1 MILWVRIEKDLTRL
15 LWLGVSHAVTV
26 WSCLGLIP
34 KKAHSHVW
42 WVLVG
47 VGWELRLTP
56 TCVIS
61 SLMSW
66 GWTYRTVAPRA
77 SGPGES
83 EGWLPCCI
91 SLLGLP
97 LQSPTNW
104 VVSQQFWR
112 LVLAGFV
119 PLEVCEGRMCARLL
133 SVASRWGSLPCVSS
147 HHLPCMPVCFCV
159 QSSLFGMTIVVLE

>member
-1 MILWVRIEKDLTRL
+1 MILWVRIEKDLTRP
-15 LWLGVSHAVTV
+15 LWLRVSHAVTV
-26 WSCLGLIP
+26 RSCLGLIP

-77 SGPGES
+77 SGPRES
-83 EGWLPCCI
+83 ERWLPCCI

-104 VVSQQFWR
+104 WFHNSSGGWCWQGLFLRRSVREGCVPGFSLWLLDGGLYPVSLHIIF
-112 LVLAGFV
+112 
-119 PLEVCEGRMCARLL
+119 PVCL
-133 SVASRWGSLPCVSS
+133 SVSVSK
-147 HHLPCMPVCFCV
+147 F
-159 QSSLFGMTIVVLE
+159 LFSEWQ